1 MSIYQQM
8 IVEATKCDPAIAEEL
23 EEIMRN
29 DIFHSTLDWMS
40 RRQFNKGA
48 REAHELYLYINSDEG
63 KEYIKEIEDQMFNY

>member
-1 MSIYQQM
+1 
-8 IVEATKCDPAIAEEL
+8 
-23 EEIMRN
+23 MRN

-63 KEYIKEIEDQMFNY
+63 KECIKEIEDQMFNY